1 MTELDNMSAIVARE
15 LSNEIILKFNE
26 YATQL
31 LTLKKDKKL
40 PYISKKELIN
50 ELDISDGTLTTWENN
65 GLNRYK
71 PSYKTSLIYYLIDDI
86 CKFMI
91 LDA

>member
-31 LTLKKDKKL
+31 FTLKKDKKL

-71 PSYKTSLIYYLIDDI
+71 PRYKTSLVYYLIDDLCQFI
-86 CKFMI
+86 A
-91 LDA
+91 LET

>member
-1 MTELDNMSAIVARE
+1 MTELDNMSVLVARE
-15 LSNEIILKFNE
+15 VSNEIILKFNE

-31 LTLKKDKKL
+31 LTLKGGQRL
-40 PYISKKELIN
+40 PYISKKEVIK

-71 PSYKTSLIYYLIDDI
+71 PSYKTSLIYYLIDDVCQFI
-86 CKFMI
+86 T
-91 LDA
+91 LET

>member
-1 MTELDNMSAIVARE
+1 MTEIDNMSALVAHE
-15 LSNEIILKFNE
+15 VSNDIILRFNA
-26 YATQL
+26 YATRL
-31 LTLKKDKKL
+31 LTIKKERTL
-40 PYISKKELIN
+40 PYIPKQVVMD

-86 CKFMI
+86 CKFII